1 MTYISNIKNGS
12 GNNIVKEHYEFA
24 TDLRKLLRRADR
36 FGYDL
41 QTLKEEILFLAEA
54 KETYA
59 EHIELQM
66 IIQMQRD
73 MVEAA

>member
-1 MTYISNIKNGS
+1 MI
-12 GNNIVKEHYEFA
+12 EQYEFA

>member
-1 MTYISNIKNGS
+1 M
-12 GNNIVKEHYEFA
+12 KEHYEFA

-41 QTLKEEILFLAEA
+41 QRLKEEILFLAEA